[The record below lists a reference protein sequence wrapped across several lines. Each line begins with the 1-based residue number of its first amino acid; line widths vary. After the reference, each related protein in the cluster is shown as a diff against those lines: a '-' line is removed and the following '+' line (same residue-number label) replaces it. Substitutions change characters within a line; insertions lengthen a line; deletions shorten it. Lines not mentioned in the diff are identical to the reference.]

1 MYRLGVL
8 REKRTFLPIYN
19 KSNENFRDLKRE
31 TYACKVSNDFIFL
44 PAVECRCENYPGKR
58 ATADIT
64 FFGAMGERLDTSAI
78 WRINCLWK
86 PDFGS

>member
-1 MYRLGVL
+1 MKTSVTLK
-8 REKRTFLPIYN
+8 EKLMLVKYPMILYF
-19 KSNENFRDLKRE
+19 
-31 TYACKVSNDFIFL
+31 C